1 MKRRPLSKT
10 FVTSKGGCD
19 IMAEDKKLPKGW
31 EWNKVQDVAKLIN
44 GYAFKSNL
52 FNEDKK
58 GLPLIRIR
66 DLQNSKS
73 NTYYSGDYKED
84 YLVAKGDFLMG
95 MDGEFKIYEW
105 KGEMSLLNQRVC
117 KLTKFSEKIIPRY
130 IFYLIQ
136 ESLQLIE
143 DTTPFVTVKHISS
156 NKILNI
162 KIPVPPIQIQK
173 EIVEI
178 LEQAERLNQRRE
190 RANEETSSVITN
202 IFYEMFGDPTKND
215 KKFPVQ
221 TLKEVVANDR
231 HSLKRG
237 PFGGSLKKEIFVKDG
252 YKVYEQQHA
261 IKNNFDLGEYYIT
274 KEKYEDMLPFAVKE
288 GDILVSC
295 SGTIGKI
302 AIAPKDVK
310 HGIINQALL
319 KITVDRNKI
328 LQIYLKYFLESV
340 TVQRKLFGNAEG
352 SGIKN
357 VASMDVIKKTQI
369 PVPPILLQN
378 KFAELVE
385 KVEKIKEH
393 QQKTTNEINT
403 LFDALMQKAF
413 NGELKV

>member
-1 MKRRPLSKT
+1 
-10 FVTSKGGCD
+10 
-19 IMAEDKKLPKGW
+19 MAEDKKLPKGW

-105 KGEMSLLNQRVC
+105 KGELSLLNQRVC

>member
-1 MKRRPLSKT
+1 
-10 FVTSKGGCD
+10 
-19 IMAEDKKLPKGW
+19 MAEDKKLPKGW

>member
-190 RANEETSSVITN
+190 RANEETSSVIT
-202 IFYEMFGDPTKND
+202 
-215 KKFPVQ
+215 
-221 TLKEVVANDR
+221 
-231 HSLKRG
+231 
-237 PFGGSLKKEIFVKDG
+237 
-252 YKVYEQQHA
+252 
-261 IKNNFDLGEYYIT
+261 

>member
-237 PFGGSLKKEIFVKDG
+237 PFGGSLKKEIF
-252 YKVYEQQHA
+252 
-261 IKNNFDLGEYYIT
+261 
-274 KEKYEDMLPFAVKE
+274 
-288 GDILVSC
+288 
-295 SGTIGKI
+295 
-302 AIAPKDVK
+302 
-310 HGIINQALL
+310 
-319 KITVDRNKI
+319 
-328 LQIYLKYFLESV
+328 
-340 TVQRKLFGNAEG
+340 GNAEG

>member
-1 MKRRPLSKT
+1 
-10 FVTSKGGCD
+10 
-19 IMAEDKKLPKGW
+19 
-31 EWNKVQDVAKLIN
+31 
-44 GYAFKSNL
+44 
-52 FNEDKK
+52 
-58 GLPLIRIR
+58 
-66 DLQNSKS
+66 
-73 NTYYSGDYKED
+73 
-84 YLVAKGDFLMG
+84 
-95 MDGEFKIYEW
+95 
-105 KGEMSLLNQRVC
+105 MSLLNQRVC

>member
-66 DLQNSKS
+66 
-73 NTYYSGDYKED
+73 
-84 YLVAKGDFLMG
+84 DFLMG

-328 LQIYLKYFLESV
+328 S
-340 TVQRKLFGNAEG
+340 
-352 SGIKN
+352 
-357 VASMDVIKKTQI
+357 
-369 PVPPILLQN
+369 
-378 KFAELVE
+378 ELVE